1 MTARQQRALS
11 LARAIADGT
20 GPVVVMAPT
29 EAEAA
34 ALLAEVRRALE
45 EQLGAMPEPT
55 PTP

>member
-1 MTARQQRALS
+1 MTARRQRALS

-29 EAEAA
+29 EAAAA

-45 EQLGAMPEPT
+45 DLGAMPEPT